1 MPTPKLL
8 IFLAVW
14 KRPEITEICFM
25 GINRL
30 KKSGLFPIEAF
41 AVISEES
48 MIPLCEK
55 YGVDYVMHENL
66 PLGKKKNFGL
76 TEAYKRKEFDYLVE
90 IGSDDLLKNDWLTA
104 FKPFF
109 DLRKNL
115 ITLSN
120 FVYLNSEDGTC
131 RRMTTAST
139 YGLGRAIHRGVFDK
153 YGTNLWQDRLNK
165 GLDNNSIFFMARHG
179 ILENRVR
186 TEKPIAIDIKS
197 DVNIW
202 QFNYLHGKPYT
213 LEETLEGL
221 SEEEITAI
229 NALINVTV

>member
-1 MPTPKLL
+1 MQTPKLL

-30 KKSGLFPIEAF
+30 RKSGLFPIDAF

-55 YGVDYVMHENL
+55 YKVEYCFYKNE
-66 PLGKKKNFGL
+66 PLGEKKNYGL
-76 TEAYKRKEFDYLVE
+76 AQACKKEFDYLVE
-90 IGSDDLLKNDWLTA
+90 IGSDDLLKDEWLTA
-104 FKPFF
+104 FKPYFE
-109 DLRKNL
+109 KGKEL

-120 FVYLNSEDGTC
+120 FVYLNSEDGVC

-139 YGLGRAIHRGVFDK
+139 FGLGRAIKKSALEKMGYKLWNPVFS
-153 YGTNLWQDRLNK
+153 K
-165 GLDNNSIFFMARHG
+165 GLDNNSIFAMARKG
-179 ILENRVR
+179 ILETRVK

-197 DVNIW
+197 ETNIW
-202 QFNYLHGKPYT
+202 KFNYLQGRDYT

-221 SEEEITAI
+221 SEAEINAI